1 MSCRFEQIS
10 IRKGR
15 RNASVGDPVE
25 ALEPRRLLSSV
36 DAAWSVDSGRTLTT
50 AVPPS
55 DSRVFLGP
63 FGRDELL
70 TLSLDNLPA
79 HTSIVVVYEFFLIG
93 SWNGNAEGAGGAT
106 DSLKIIS
113 EVPAADPAQNK
124 RDVLLDKT
132 FSNTPDSTQSY
143 GKGSADNYPATS
155 GAAEVNTLG
164 YFYTDDDGVDRAA
177 DSVYRE
183 YHVLAHDSPTLR
195 LNFAARVS
203 TTPINESYGIGDIGI
218 AFTTR
223 GIVDLDVGVPDAT
236 EQTLGRHIVV
246 NDDFDERDP
255 SVDGAPAADSAN
267 NVPLAGD
274 GEVISGHLSLSS
286 GVELFQYFLPNF
298 RLTPQFATT
307 PSQTKWELGFPE
319 SLHVW
324 WRHANSNVPWQAVE
338 DHVFYPQSLP
348 AELDLLI
355 EANAPGL
362 GQSLGAALYQPQT
375 VASNSGDGTAN
386 LYVLPSDR
394 VTLHAIDPD
403 LDADTDNDGTL
414 GRTWQEEVAE
424 DTTGLAIGINDADAD
439 GDNTPGYADFAAAGG
454 LIDPAAFSKVLVE
467 LPAPINASAA
477 TIRFNYSGSDPSQL
491 GPDGELPADG
501 RLRLWRRNPAE
512 DRNPADAA
520 AGGDYVAAGAEYPL
534 AALGIAAA
542 ADARVAALWLE
553 GVRRLPRSAD
563 GDYATAFAAYL
574 DPDGPVGPA
583 EAVRVDDPLKVNVP
597 FAPGGN
603 GAAPSADL
611 DLFEDLDGDL
621 LHDNSAAAE
630 SAEESNPTYIG
641 VESDPYPTRL
651 ALVLDGLDAAST
663 VSIIYH
669 PSLTLYFDA
678 NRTQVVPSN
687 EPLTLSQLGL
697 SPSGS
702 GTATLFADA
711 PYPNAHP
718 TPYLHLGGSVTGTFP
733 SFTGGLLSQ
742 AGNGGDGTGGGGDNG
757 GGNGGGGNAGTLQA
771 PSDFTVT
778 ILSNTEARLDW
789 QDPNNNEDGF
799 GVFWRAADGA
809 ADWIVLD
816 IPPDSTQYVVNS
828 LQQGTTYDF
837 MVGAF
842 NAEVG
847 DALTEILSATTPTD
861 PATTS
866 VAPPTSLSVTPSV
879 GAITLNWQDAANN
892 ELGYAV
898 ERRINGGTW
907 QILAVLGPNR
917 TTYSDEFGLSASQ
930 SYQYR
935 VKSLGIDKESL
946 PVTAPATSPTAG
958 NGLATPDLRI
968 AQKLQETVVLAWDYA
983 LTGGQT
989 MTIYAGSTPDFRPQ
1003 PENVLAEEV
1012 TGYLWIDED
1021 ANPSQTTYYRVAVA
1035 APPGSG
1041 GQSDLSS
1048 DVEYQSGE
1056 LETSPE
1062 PARDLVDNYVPNLDV
1077 EPLPDDVLLVGFY
1090 GAGEDLQHAT
1100 PNDPAVWGNDYIQM
1114 LAKQLG
1120 GTIRNAPNVSGLPYQ
1135 WTEGHAAELDLG
1147 RELDGQ
1153 NGGPADRV
1161 ISGVESD
1168 RDVRIF
1174 GWSWGA
1180 IRSIRLSR
1188 SLGVRSVRNSFGGTR
1203 VLIRGPVRLGHNTDD
1218 LYGDTIFY
1226 RGGYTIRTPVDV
1238 KVLATFDPVNKPG
1251 NVPLATSLLQII
1263 NSSGPPRS
1271 NVKRFVNLYQ
1281 SQNDG
1286 YKPLNGV
1293 DPENSNFWI
1302 RETQNA
1308 AGLDPGDG
1316 TMDDG
1321 GFLAQPWNQVT
1332 FENANTQ
1339 YGDFSNATNALK
1351 PTFTGNAFDPT
1362 AVGPNNAVQIDLNT
1376 SDSAKANGNDLQG
1389 HKYNWSNRFWYT
1401 SPFWPEM
1408 YGAQRVNNNANT
1420 QGGVFGRDVNHQT
1433 VVIASYWWIEQEL
1446 RGNVQ
1451 DFNVPA
1457 HA

>member
-1 MSCRFEQIS
+1 MSCRSGQIS

-15 RNASVGDPVE
+15 RNASVGGPVE

-36 DAAWSVDSGRTLTT
+36 DSAWSVDSGRTLTT

-124 RDVLLDKT
+124 QDVLLDKT

-164 YFYTDDDGVDRAA
+164 YFYTDDDGVEHAA

-218 AFTTR
+218 AFTSR
-223 GIVDLDVGVPDAT
+223 GIVDLDVGVADAT

-255 SVDGAPAADSAN
+255 SVAGAPAADSAN

-274 GEVISGHLSLSS
+274 GEVVTGRLSLRS

-454 LIDPAAFSKVLVE
+454 LIDSAAFSQVLVE
-467 LPAPINASAA
+467 LPAPINPSAA

-520 AGGDYVAAGAEYPL
+520 AGGDYVAAGVEYPL

-583 EAVRVDDPLKVNVP
+583 EAVRVDDPLKVNIP

-611 DLFEDLDGDL
+611 DLFEDFDGDL

-702 GTATLFADA
+702 GTATLFADGSYA
-711 PYPNAHP
+711 TSFAGPLL
-718 TPYLHLGGSVTGTFP
+718 TLGGSVVGDFY
-733 SFTGGLLSQ
+733 SFAGGLIAQ
-742 AGNGGDGTGGGGDNG
+742 AGGGDNG
-757 GGNGGGGNAGTLQA
+757 GGGDGGAGGGGDDGGTGGTVTNPPADIDIFEDVDGDLIHDNSVAAEQTEATQQTILPLVSSGNTARLEVVLRDLDAGATLEFDYDASKLILSRNPDGTQPIPAGQLLAPSAYGLSVTGGKLYAAAIADGDAGTVILRLGGSATGGYPAFIGGLVAGSGTGAPQVDLDLYEDVNNDGVHDNSYQAELAEANSPTDIYFTADGNLSRLAVTFREVALPSTIALSYDDSSLQLYLDA
-771 PSDFTVT
+771 WGQNPIVSGVAYDLGELGLEAGSSTVAIFAGAVALQSGASVT
-778 ILSNTEARLDW
+778 TTLGGAVALQHQDLGGGVAGIDGTNPDNEIGNTNVNDGIPDVYGGLDDGDGPEGDVYTDRDGFWDANNRYHHNVGIQTLVIGFAGHTQSNGFDSSQGRIWGVDARTGARRIAEQFALRMPWAAHTLFPEDPGNSRATSLGICGDGVLGKENFRQQGLRVDANGNPTGALAFLVDAIMNHNVVNVGLWGYSHGGGSVELLTEAL
-789 QDPNNNEDGF
+789 
-799 GVFWRAADGA
+799 ALTA
-809 ADWIVLD
+809 
-816 IPPDSTQYVVNS
+816 TQTPG
-828 LQQGTTYDF
+828 LQQRLREVTFFYAGYIDAVHIELTGNANAPGATGAPTPETGLPIHILQNTAFGPVIRPEWMTNIHQRVIPFIPFFVNRDGIPLQGTDLDYDEWLQLGGNPDWWGQVDTDSEQNANLWPDGLDHTNNGGHGIAESRRVQNF
-837 MVGAF
+837 IVQQAINAF
-842 NAEVG
+842 NAVIG
-847 DALTEILSATTPTD
+847 
-861 PATTS
+861 
-866 VAPPTSLSVTPSV
+866 
-879 GAITLNWQDAANN
+879 GA
-892 ELGYAV
+892 
-898 ERRINGGTW
+898 
-907 QILAVLGPNR
+907 
-917 TTYSDEFGLSASQ
+917 
-930 SYQYR
+930 
-935 VKSLGIDKESL
+935 
-946 PVTAPATSPTAG
+946 
-958 NGLATPDLRI
+958 
-968 AQKLQETVVLAWDYA
+968 
-983 LTGGQT
+983 
-989 MTIYAGSTPDFRPQ
+989 
-1003 PENVLAEEV
+1003 
-1012 TGYLWIDED
+1012 
-1021 ANPSQTTYYRVAVA
+1021 
-1035 APPGSG
+1035 
-1041 GQSDLSS
+1041 
-1048 DVEYQSGE
+1048 
-1056 LETSPE
+1056 
-1062 PARDLVDNYVPNLDV
+1062 
-1077 EPLPDDVLLVGFY
+1077 
-1090 GAGEDLQHAT
+1090 
-1100 PNDPAVWGNDYIQM
+1100 
-1114 LAKQLG
+1114 
-1120 GTIRNAPNVSGLPYQ
+1120 
-1135 WTEGHAAELDLG
+1135 
-1147 RELDGQ
+1147 
-1153 NGGPADRV
+1153 
-1161 ISGVESD
+1161 
-1168 RDVRIF
+1168 
-1174 GWSWGA
+1174 
-1180 IRSIRLSR
+1180 
-1188 SLGVRSVRNSFGGTR
+1188 
-1203 VLIRGPVRLGHNTDD
+1203 
-1218 LYGDTIFY
+1218 
-1226 RGGYTIRTPVDV
+1226 
-1238 KVLATFDPVNKPG
+1238 
-1251 NVPLATSLLQII
+1251 
-1263 NSSGPPRS
+1263 
-1271 NVKRFVNLYQ
+1271 
-1281 SQNDG
+1281 
-1286 YKPLNGV
+1286 
-1293 DPENSNFWI
+1293 
-1302 RETQNA
+1302 
-1308 AGLDPGDG
+1308 
-1316 TMDDG
+1316 
-1321 GFLAQPWNQVT
+1321 
-1332 FENANTQ
+1332 
-1339 YGDFSNATNALK
+1339 
-1351 PTFTGNAFDPT
+1351 
-1362 AVGPNNAVQIDLNT
+1362 
-1376 SDSAKANGNDLQG
+1376 
-1389 HKYNWSNRFWYT
+1389 
-1401 SPFWPEM
+1401 
-1408 YGAQRVNNNANT
+1408 
-1420 QGGVFGRDVNHQT
+1420 
-1433 VVIASYWWIEQEL
+1433 
-1446 RGNVQ
+1446 
-1451 DFNVPA
+1451 
-1457 HA
+1457 